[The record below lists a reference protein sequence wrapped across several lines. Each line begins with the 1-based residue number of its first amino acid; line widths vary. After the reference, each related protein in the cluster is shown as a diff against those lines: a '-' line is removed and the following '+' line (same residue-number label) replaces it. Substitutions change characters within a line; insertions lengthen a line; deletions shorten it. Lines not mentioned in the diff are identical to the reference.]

1 MYSRANGGQLTPL
14 ESVAVARSS
23 STGVKSG
30 VALFA
35 LFSWLGLRRGVDAKP
50 TSVVPND
57 AEALQRECADLA
69 TRLAEKEGLLRQRG
83 EALYE
88 LQQHYASE
96 HFELQRCMRD
106 LKIER
111 MRNAGAFGALSTT
124 MERARVLQARIA
136 KLKDR
141 LRQHELVEDEHFDTE
156 PIRIEQPRI
165 DDES

>member
-1 MYSRANGGQLTPL
+1 
-14 ESVAVARSS
+14 
-23 STGVKSG
+23 
-30 VALFA
+30 
-35 LFSWLGLRRGVDAKP
+35 
-50 TSVVPND
+50 
-57 AEALQRECADLA
+57 
-69 TRLAEKEGLLRQRG
+69 
-83 EALYE
+83 
-88 LQQHYASE
+88 
-96 HFELQRCMRD
+96 MRD